1 MPFPPISRS
10 WQRIERWV
18 TDTEML
24 QELPPPA
31 TDQDL
36 TKAEQALGLWLPAEL
51 RELLLRHNGSRTFL
65 LPPYFRILSTSDIVR
80 EWERR
85 TTSSRTASTL
95 RSFPATFPCRR
106 RLRRR
111 ALSGH

>member
-36 TKAEQALGLWLPAEL
+36 TKAEQALGL
-51 RELLLRHNGSRTFL
+51 
-65 LPPYFRILSTSDIVR
+65 
-80 EWERR
+80 
-85 TTSSRTASTL
+85 
-95 RSFPATFPCRR
+95 
-106 RLRRR
+106 
-111 ALSGH
+111 